1 MDIKDQTIQVIDK
14 IKDIVGVGSKTLIG
28 MDIGQSAIKFAE
40 VSFNGKEYKLES
52 YSHVR
57 LPEAAIIED
66 EINKEEEIVAA
77 IEEAYRAGKFG
88 SKNVNIG
95 IAGPNTVA
103 RKLQL
108 AGGDDEEIED
118 QVIWEAEQY
127 LPFSI
132 DDCNVD
138 HYVMGENE
146 GGGIDVM
153 IAAARKDVLMNFKNI
168 VEKAGLKVKVADL
181 SQLALC
187 NIFELS
193 MGDRLLEESMGTWI
207 VLDIGAQKT
216 ELLIYKKGMPTFL
229 KELNVG
235 GGMITE
241 EIQRQLGVN
250 YNEAEDLKV
259 TGDEQGNLPEEIL
272 EIMDD
277 VVEAIFSE
285 IKKTIDFYVSSTS
298 DENFTGCT
306 ITGGSSLIPGLVEGL
321 QALLSV
327 EVEVM
332 NPFDVMGYD
341 TKYSEEEI
349 NDIAF
354 KGATVLGLALRR
366 LG

>member
-1 MDIKDQTIQVIDK
+1 MDIKTQAIQFIDK
-14 IKDIVGVGSKTLIG
+14 AKDFAGIGSKNLIG

-40 VSFNGKEYKLES
+40 ISFNGKEYKLES
-52 YSHVR
+52 YSAVK

-66 EINKEEEIVAA
+66 EINKEDEVVEA
-77 IEEAYRAGKFG
+77 ISEAFRAGNFS
-88 SKNVNIG
+88 SKNICLG
-95 IAGPNTVA
+95 MSGPNTIA

-108 AGGDDEEIED
+108 AGGDEEEIED

-132 DDCNVD
+132 DDCIVD
-138 HYVMGENE
+138 HFVVGENE

-153 IAAARKDVLMNFKNI
+153 VAAARKDIILNFKALA
-168 VEKAGLKVKVADL
+168 EKAGLKVRVMDL
-181 SQLALC
+181 SQLAIC

-193 MGDRLLEESMGTWI
+193 MGERLFEEGVGTWI

-216 ELLIYKKGMPTFL
+216 ELVIYKKGMPTFL

-250 YNEAEDLKV
+250 YLEAEDLKV

-277 VVEAIFSE
+277 VVEVIFNE

-332 NPFDVMGYD
+332 NPFDTMGYNK
-341 TKYSEEEI
+341 KYSEEV

-366 LG
+366 LV